1 MALLVVKWSLSL
13 LVIGFGTLY
22 CWRAYTR
29 PGSGVEFRLRDL
41 FRHRPMNDKSSA
53 QLLIEGLFGILL
65 GIVVLIWV

>member
-1 MALLVVKWSLSL
+1 MALFVIKWSLSP
-13 LVIGFGTLY
+13 LVIGFGALY

-29 PGSGVEFRLRDL
+29 RGAGAEFRVRDL

-65 GIVVLIWV
+65 GIIVLVWV